1 MVTEWFGVF
10 VVIKDLTCVK
20 TVKDK
25 IKIKKKNLATAYS
38 TNKTARCPSRSTCL
52 CSKRSTLNP
61 RDRCL
66 M

>member
-25 IKIKKKNLATAYS
+25 IKIKKKSGNGLQHQQD
-38 TNKTARCPSRSTCL
+38 C
-52 CSKRSTLNP
+52 
-61 RDRCL
+61 
-66 M
+66 